1 MMLVIGILGGVA
13 SGKSLVSGELARLG
27 AGVLDADRAG
37 HEVLRMPA
45 ITAAARQRWGDE
57 ILDADGQIDRKRL
70 ARIVFSP
77 PPEGPRQRKYL
88 EELTHPEVGRLLGQ
102 EARRL
107 SESGTVAA
115 ILDAPLL
122 LEAGW
127 DKFCGKLIFVDAP
140 RELRLQR
147 ALARGW
153 SEKEFAVRES
163 VQEGL
168 ESKRGR
174 ADVVVDNSGS
184 PEQTRDQV
192 QRLWQSLVG

>member
-1 MMLVIGILGGVA
+1 M
-13 SGKSLVSGELARLG
+13 R
-27 AGVLDADRAG
+27 
-37 HEVLRMPA
+37 
-45 ITAAARQRWGDE
+45 
-57 ILDADGQIDRKRL
+57 
-70 ARIVFSP
+70 
-77 PPEGPRQRKYL
+77 
-88 EELTHPEVGRLLGQ
+88 
-102 EARRL
+102 
-107 SESGTVAA
+107 
-115 ILDAPLL
+115 APLL

-163 VQEGL
+163 VQEDL

-174 ADVVVDNSGS
+174 ADAVVDNSGS

-192 QRLWQSLVG
+192 QRLWRSLVG

>member
-1 MMLVIGILGGVA
+1 
-13 SGKSLVSGELARLG
+13 
-27 AGVLDADRAG
+27 LDADSVG

-45 ITAAARQRWGDE
+45 IVAAARQRWGE
-57 ILDADGQIDRKRL
+57 GIFAADGQIDRKRL
-70 ARIVFSP
+70 ARLVFSP
-77 PPEGPRQRKYL
+77 SPEGSRQRKYL
-88 EELTHPEVGRLLGQ
+88 EELTHPEIRRLLRQ
-102 EARRL
+102 EARRM
-107 SESGTVAA
+107 SEAGKVAA

-163 VQEGL
+163 VQEDL

-174 ADVVVDNSGS
+174 ADAVVDNSGS

>member
-1 MMLVIGILGGVA
+1 MLVIGILGGVA
-13 SGKSLVSGELARLG
+13 SGKSLVSSELARLG

-45 ITAAARQRWGDE
+45 IMAAARERWGDD
-57 ILDADGQIDRKRL
+57 IFGADGQVDRKRL
-70 ARIVFSP
+70 AKIVFSP

-88 EELTHPEVGRLLGQ
+88 EELTHPEIGRLLERQ
-102 EARRL
+102 AREMSEA
-107 SESGTVAA
+107 GAVAA

-127 DKFCGKLIFVDAP
+127 DKFCGRLIFVDAP
-140 RELRLQR
+140 RELRLRR

-153 SEKEFAVRES
+153 SEKEFAVREG
-163 VQEGL
+163 VQECL

-174 ADVVVDNSGS
+174 ADVVVDNSGL

-192 QRLWQSLVG
+192 QRLWHSLVG